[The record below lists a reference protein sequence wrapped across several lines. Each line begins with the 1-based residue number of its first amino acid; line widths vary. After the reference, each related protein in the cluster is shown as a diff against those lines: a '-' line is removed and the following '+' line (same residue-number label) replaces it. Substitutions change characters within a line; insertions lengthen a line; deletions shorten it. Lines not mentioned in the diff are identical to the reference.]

1 MRFFLGYRNT
11 WAEPFCRI
19 IPLAGRMREF
29 WVQTLVS
36 KRGNDESQQRLWQQ
50 QEPCT
55 LLLSNKGTKR
65 KFLVQKLLKCPSKE
79 SVILLASHKSK
90 PFPFLDQSL
99 PPALR
104 SRFCQDLFFFFPIP
118 RSREFPLA
126 STSNM
131 SWTQPFSTVFHPLEM
146 IQYSPDS
153 EIFHWFY

>member
-1 MRFFLGYRNT
+1 MSFCCQLHLRCGTLRPAEVRFFLGYRNT
-11 WAEPFCRI
+11 WAEPCCRI

-79 SVILLASHKSK
+79 SFILLASHKSK

-104 SRFCQDLFFFFPIP
+104 SRFCQDLFFFF
-118 RSREFPLA
+118 
-126 STSNM
+126 
-131 SWTQPFSTVFHPLEM
+131 FSHSQEQRISLG
-146 IQYSPDS
+146 
-153 EIFHWFY
+153 FYI